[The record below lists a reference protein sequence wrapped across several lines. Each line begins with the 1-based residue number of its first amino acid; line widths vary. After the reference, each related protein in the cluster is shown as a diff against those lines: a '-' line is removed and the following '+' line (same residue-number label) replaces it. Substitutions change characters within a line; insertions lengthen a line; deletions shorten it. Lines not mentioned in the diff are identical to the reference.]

1 MKDYKSKYV
10 ERSLDEKKQIL
21 TSIWLE
27 TTKDM
32 NNEEFKE
39 EMHKLVEI
47 IKEKNIKFILSVT
60 KDLNFPITPE
70 LQNWVL
76 EFIAP
81 QFTEAKI
88 EKQAMIIPKELIAQ
102 LSIEQT
108 IDDVESSKHS
118 HQSKLFSDIE
128 EAKKWFFND

>member
-10 ERSLDEKKQIL
+10 ERSLDEEKQIL
-21 TSIWLE
+21 TSTWLE

-39 EMHKLVEI
+39 EMQKLVEI
-47 IKEKNIKFILSVT
+47 IKEKNIKFILSIT

-76 EFIAP
+76 EVIAP